1 MQNVERTGNAIVW
14 EVASGFQP
22 VYESFRLVAVQ

>member
-1 MQNVERTGNAIVW
+1 MQNVERASKAVVW
-14 EVASGFQP
+14 KVASGFQA